1 MRWLRDKLEDSEFE
15 KMTLL
20 LGKSPASLGNT
31 SAVHFLMSRACAFEG
46 CWWLC
51 AVGMEGGGVAIFH
64 FHFRLQ
70 PLCF

>member
-31 SAVHFLMSRACAFEG
+31 SAIHFLMSCACALEG
-46 CWWLC
+46 C
-51 AVGMEGGGVAIFH
+51 
-64 FHFRLQ
+64 
-70 PLCF
+70 